1 MLHVFKN
8 LDSLFESL
16 ADFVVLKFE
25 QAIARG
31 GRFSFVLSGGSS
43 PKRLYEL
50 LTTEPYRTQIEWDKV
65 DFFFGDERYVPASD
79 SQSNFQMAKKALFDP
94 LKISKSQIYSINTAL
109 STEASALAY
118 QNDILSYFGDRP
130 KSFDLILLGLGDNV
144 HTASLFPHSPIL
156 HEQIDLVKAVFVE
169 EVKMN
174 RITMTAPILNK
185 AHAIIFLTY
194 GESKAEAVKN
204 VLLDATDIER
214 YPAQLIHPEGG
225 ELHWFLDQ
233 DAAKYIKQ
241 NPKPIKEN

>member
-1 MLHVFKN
+1 MLHVFSN

-16 ADFVVLKFE
+16 AKFVVIRFQE
-25 QAIARG
+25 AMERG
-31 GRFSFVLSGGSS
+31 ERFSFVLSGGSS

-50 LTTEPYRTQIEWDKV
+50 LTTEPYRTQIEWNNV
-65 DFFFGDERYVPASD
+65 DFFFGDERYVPATD
-79 SQSNFQMAKKALFDP
+79 PQSNFLMAKKALFDP
-94 LKISKSQIYSINTAL
+94 LKISESQIYAINTVL
-109 STEASALAY
+109 STDASALAY

-156 HEQIDLVKAVFVE
+156 HEQIDFVKAVFVE

-185 AHAIIFLTY
+185 ARAIIFLIY
-194 GESKAEAVKN
+194 GESKAAAVKH
-204 VLLDATDIER
+204 VLQDATNIQR

-225 ELHWFLDQ
+225 ELHWFLDE
-233 DAAKYIKQ
+233 DAAKYLKR
-241 NPKPIKEN
+241 N